1 MSQIFTAGQLVR
13 ISSDVIT
20 DTAENEDLLGE
31 LGLPGLFRH
40 CIFEVIRSENDAT
53 RGAIVV
59 ARISNPEIFKSV
71 IPGVKEV
78 KYEGELVL
86 LCKDI
91 VPANM
96 KITLDYVIESTKS
109 KDQVVRELFATR
121 KSLEASGLDKRH
133 KAMRDNWKQ
142 IQIVRGELSGPMP
155 DLMGS
160 TSVYLPKHKL
170 RFPLTASEIPSNDE
184 ESIKKFKQILSNKL
198 RGVRSQ
204 RKVNTIET
212 KSVFGI
218 NVQKQGGVYLQKD
231 SLLKA
236 YEEMMK
242 TTLETDKRPTDPKAT
257 YLGIEIEFIYSGN
270 YDLLKKLIIDKKL
283 HRHICLV
290 SDGSLRACHNNN
302 GYDSREMKVL
312 CKTTE
317 VADVMKRLDSVFLH
331 PEIDGYANRTCG
343 LHVHLDARNRD
354 VSLMYKNFVRVQSI
368 LRGSQPVGR
377 IKNKHCLVNDTESIE
392 ELEATGARYWVV
404 NATSFKKHKS
414 IEIRIHEG
422 TTNCEDIYNWVSFLD
437 AIASHTKLI
446 PKNEL
451 KFAEDV
457 ASKYDID
464 IPLAAI
470 DYVDRRIER
479 FKSLSIA

>member
-1 MSQIFTAGQLVR
+1 MVR
-13 ISSDVIT
+13 FV
-20 DTAENEDLLGE
+20 
-31 LGLPGLFRH
+31 
-40 CIFEVIRSENDAT
+40 
-53 RGAIVV
+53 
-59 ARISNPEIFKSV
+59 
-71 IPGVKEV
+71 
-78 KYEGELVL
+78 
-86 LCKDI
+86 
-91 VPANM
+91 
-96 KITLDYVIESTKS
+96 
-109 KDQVVRELFATR
+109 
-121 KSLEASGLDKRH
+121 
-133 KAMRDNWKQ
+133 
-142 IQIVRGELSGPMP
+142 
-155 DLMGS
+155 
-160 TSVYLPKHKL
+160 
-170 RFPLTASEIPSNDE
+170 
-184 ESIKKFKQILSNKL
+184 
-198 RGVRSQ
+198 
-204 RKVNTIET
+204 
-212 KSVFGI
+212 
-218 NVQKQGGVYLQKD
+218 
-231 SLLKA
+231 
-236 YEEMMK
+236 
-242 TTLETDKRPTDPKAT
+242 
-257 YLGIEIEFIYSGN
+257 
-270 YDLLKKLIIDKKL
+270 
-283 HRHICLV
+283 
-290 SDGSLRACHNNN
+290 CHNNN

-451 KFAEDV
+451 KFAEDL